1 MVQDYKAKYGMI
13 TPEFKED
20 LQVWYNK
27 DKGQSI
33 VKDISKK
40 LCQLVPSICQ

>member
-1 MVQDYKAKYGMI
+1 ML

-20 LQVWYNK
+20 LQRWYNK

-33 VKDISKK
+33 VED
-40 LCQLVPSICQ
+40 LVSLLN